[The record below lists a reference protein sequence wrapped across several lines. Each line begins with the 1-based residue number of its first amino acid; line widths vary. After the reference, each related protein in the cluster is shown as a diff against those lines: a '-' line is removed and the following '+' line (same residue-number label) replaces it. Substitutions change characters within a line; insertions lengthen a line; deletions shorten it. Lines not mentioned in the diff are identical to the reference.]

1 MISPRAGWP
10 LLLAIFLDLAGFG
23 MVIPDIQTRLEGFGA
38 MGWLIGAVLA
48 AYFLV
53 QLIVSPLWGRLSDRV
68 GRKPVPLTCG
78 VLSALSMLVYGAA
91 HGITVVLFS
100 RILAGVA
107 AANVVVAQA
116 YFADMTDAAARPAA
130 MGRVGAATTAG
141 LILGP
146 ALGGWLAALGGNS
159 LLGCVA
165 AGASFLGTLWI
176 ALAVPHTRPT
186 DRREPGKPVGRHGLA
201 LLRQA
206 PSLRFLFLLGAVAFF
221 ALACLEGTFGRL
233 IKQKLGY
240 GPAQFGLLFG
250 YEALLAVLVQTL
262 LLPRITDRTGARR
275 LLCLAFLLQ
284 GLGLAA
290 TPFMPS
296 LAGLFLTSTVYA
308 AGAGCLMPTLNL
320 LCSVAAPAT
329 REGEVFGLL
338 QSVHSVGFLLGP
350 ILGGALFDW
359 RWESPYLLAGAVLVG
374 AGGLSV
380 SRRAVAQ
387 GL

>member
-1 MISPRAGWP
+1 MTFPHAGWP
-10 LLLAIFLDLAGFG
+10 LLLAVFLDLVGFG

-38 MGWLIGAVLA
+38 TGWLIGAVLA

-53 QLIVSPLWGRLSDRV
+53 QVVVSPLWGRLSDRV
-68 GRKPVPLTCG
+68 GRKPVLLACG
-78 VLSALSMLVYGAA
+78 FLSALSMLLYAFA
-91 HGITVVLFS
+91 HGITVVLLS
-100 RILAGVA
+100 RGLAGVA

-116 YFADMTDAAARPAA
+116 YFADVTDEAARPAV

-146 ALGGWLAALGGNS
+146 ALGGWLAALGGNY
-159 LLGCVA
+159 LLGVVA
-165 AGASFLGTLWI
+165 AGASGLGTVWI
-176 ALAVPHTRPT
+176 GLAVPHTAPVG
-186 DRREPGKPVGRHGLA
+186 RREPGKPAVRHGLA

-206 PSLRFLFLLGAVAFF
+206 PSLRFLFLLGAVASF

-240 GPAQFGLLFG
+240 GPEQFGLLFG

-262 LLPRITDRTGARR
+262 LLPKISDRLGARR
-275 LLCLAFLLQ
+275 LLCLAFFLQ

-290 TPFMPS
+290 TPFMPNM
-296 LAGLFLTSTVYA
+296 AGLFLTSTVYA
-308 AGAGCLMPTLNL
+308 TGAGCMMPTLNL

-338 QSVHSVGFLLGP
+338 QSVRSVGFLLGP

-359 RWESPYLLAGAVLVG
+359 RWESPYLLAGVVLFG
-374 AGGLSV
+374 AGSLSLSRKAV
-380 SRRAVAQ
+380 SQ
-387 GL
+387 GP